1 MNSTF
6 FHLMAF
12 ELEPSSAISSRYD
25 TGVLLVGGT
34 SAPFPCCSSAG
45 KSRESLFL
53 NEHGL

>member
-1 MNSTF
+1 MNNTF

-34 SAPFPCCSSAG
+34 SAHYPAATQQVSPERVCS
-45 KSRESLFL
+45 
-53 NEHGL
+53 